1 MSAFDLIVR
10 GAEQDIGVS
19 DGRIVALAPELA
31 GGGAEEIDARGLLVL
46 PGVVDAHVHLND
58 PGRAAWEGFETGT
71 RALGAGGSTT
81 AIDMPLNASPPTVD
95 GAAFDAKVAAADG
108 RLRVDIAL
116 WGGIVPGNVD
126 ALDELAARGV
136 VGFKAFMADSGIE
149 DFAAVDDDTLGAGMA
164 RAAALG
170 RPVAVH
176 AEDDVLTRRLAAEA
190 ISAGRLTMRD
200 YRASRP
206 IPAEVEAIER
216 AIVLAEATGC
226 ALHVVHVSS
235 GVGVGLV
242 AAARSR
248 GIDVTCETCPHY
260 LVLDEDDADR
270 LGALAKCAPPIRPA
284 AEVEALWE
292 RLLGGDIALVATD
305 HSPAPAS
312 MKGGDDAFAAW
323 GGISGAQT
331 LLALMLDAGVRRGL
345 PFTRLVEL
353 LCAAPAARFGLAP
366 AKGAL
371 AVGADA
377 DLVLVDAA
385 AEVVVDREQLLDRHR
400 LSPYVGRRLRGR
412 VVRTILRGETIALDG
427 RIVGPPRGRILT
439 VSDPGAE
446 PLFSGVDRH

>member
-1 MSAFDLIVR
+1 MTAFDLIVR
-10 GAEQDIGVS
+10 GAEQDVGVA
-19 DGRIVALAPELA
+19 DGRIAALGAQLE
-31 GGGAEEIDARGLLVL
+31 GGAREEIDARRLLVL

-58 PGRAAWEGFETGT
+58 PGRASWEGFDTGT
-71 RALGAGGSTT
+71 RALAAGGSTT

-95 GAAFDAKVAAADG
+95 AAAFDAKVAAAAG
-108 RLRVDIAL
+108 RLHVDIAL
-116 WGGIVPGNVD
+116 WGGIVPGNLE

-136 VGFKAFMADSGIE
+136 VGFKAFMSDSGIA
-149 DFAAVDDDTLGAGMA
+149 DFPAVDDETLGAGMR

-176 AEDDVLTRRLAAEA
+176 AEDDALTRRLAAEA
-190 ISAGRLTMRD
+190 IAAGRRAMRD

-206 IPAEVEAIER
+206 IPAEVGAIER
-216 AIVLAEATGC
+216 AIVLAETTGC

-235 GVGVGLV
+235 GVGVGLI

-260 LVLDEDDADR
+260 LVLDEEAADA

-284 AEVEALWE
+284 GEVEALWG
-292 RLLGGDIALVATD
+292 RVLAGDVTLLATD

-312 MKGGDDAFAAW
+312 MKTGDDAFAIW

-331 LLALMLDAGVRRGL
+331 LLALMLDAGQRRGL
-345 PFTRLVEL
+345 ALGRLVQL
-353 LCAAPAARFGLAP
+353 LCAAPASRFGLAP

-371 AVGADA
+371 ALGADA
-377 DLVLVDAA
+377 DLVLVDQQ

-412 VVRTILRGETIALDG
+412 IVRTILRGETIAQDG
-427 RIVGPPRGRILT
+427 RIVGPPRGRIL
-439 VSDPGAE
+439 AE
-446 PLFSGVDRH
+446 PLFSGAERH

>member
-10 GAEQDIGVS
+10 GAEQDIGVT
-19 DGRIVALAPELA
+19 DGRIAAMSPDLE
-31 GGGAEEIDARGLLVL
+31 GGGREELDARGLLVL

-58 PGRAAWEGFETGT
+58 PGRADWEGFPTGT
-71 RALGAGGSTT
+71 RALAAGGSTT

-95 GAAFDAKVAAADG
+95 AAAFDAKVAAAAG
-108 RLRVDIAL
+108 RLHVDMAL
-116 WGGIVPGNVD
+116 WGGIVPGNLE

-136 VGFKAFMADSGIE
+136 VGFKAFMSDSGIA
-149 DFAAVDDDTLGAGMA
+149 DFPAVDDDTLGAAMA

-176 AEDDVLTRRLAAEA
+176 AEDDALTRRLAAEA
-190 ISAGRLTMRD
+190 VAAGRRTMRD

-206 IPAEVEAIER
+206 IPAEVGAIER
-216 AIVLAEATGC
+216 AVVLAEATGC

-292 RLLGGDIALVATD
+292 RLAAGDVTLVATD

-312 MKGGDDAFAAW
+312 MKTGDDAFSVW

-331 LLALMLDAGVRRGL
+331 LLALMLDGGLRRGVAL
-345 PFTRLVEL
+345 GHLVQL

-371 AVGADA
+371 EVGADA
-377 DLVLVDAA
+377 DLVLVDQG
-385 AEVVVDREQLLDRHR
+385 AEVVVERERLLDRHR

-412 VVRTILRGETIALDG
+412 IVRTILRGETVARDG
-427 RIVGPPRGRILT
+427 RIVGAPRGRIL
-439 VSDPGAE
+439 AE
-446 PLFSGVDRH
+446 PLFSPAQRD